1 MKIIKTMVPVAAA
14 ISLAAGL
21 LGAVPAQ
28 AAVKLPA
35 GCTSDDSPRYNEDV
49 YTLEC
54 STLSSSANFGQF
66 PNLEWLTIGPESS
79 EAKSKVNI
87 TSLPKLP
94 ATLTSLSIN
103 APKVKSFAGVT
114 QAKNLQDLTLYN
126 GTTGLSMETLAKSMP
141 RLNYVFFHNA
151 KPIDYTPLAKLR
163 QLRGSFITGN
173 LPAHNSLENNWT
185 RTSYPIGLNGRRILP
200 TNSDTYD
207 GSGKKGGKQYS
218 YDAKTNK
225 IRWNG
230 CWKGRDF
237 AVSDPG
243 KPATKNQPHLDY
255 SVFSFNGP
263 IHVKC
268 RSEWSKDS
276 KTKLQIVGSAQV
288 GKTVTAKL
296 SNSKKFYI
304 DKYQWN
310 RNGKP
315 IKGATKASYKLTKAD
330 LGKKITVTTTDNRPS
345 FGFTGPDW
353 PATEPYIVTRTAT
366 NKALY
371 GFTTKKPTISG
382 TARVGSKLTAKIPK
396 WGGSPAKYT
405 YQWMRN
411 GKPIKGATKTSYK
424 LAKADRNKKIAV
436 KVTGSKKN
444 YQTASSSS
452 SSKSVR

>member
-1 MKIIKTMVPVAAA
+1 MFKTMMPVAAA

-21 LGAVPAQ
+21 LGAAPAQ

-35 GCTSDDSPRYNEDV
+35 GCTSDDSPRYNADV
-49 YTLEC
+49 YALEC
-54 STLSSSANFGQF
+54 STLSNNANFTQF
-66 PNLEWLTIGPESS
+66 PNLEWLTIGPETS
-79 EAKSKVNI
+79 ETKSRVTI

-114 QAKNLQDLTLYN
+114 QAKNLSSLTLYN
-126 GTTGLSMETLAKSMP
+126 GTNGLSMAALATSLP
-141 RLNYVFFHNA
+141 RLNYVFIHNA
-151 KPIDYTPLAKLR
+151 KPIDYSPLSKLR
-163 QLRGSFITGN
+163 QLRGFFASGS
-173 LPAHNSLENNWT
+173 LPAHNSLEYNWT
-185 RTSYPIGLNGRRILP
+185 RTNYPIGLNGRRILP
-200 TNSDTYD
+200 TNSDTSD
-207 GSGKKGGKQYS
+207 ENGKKDGKQYS

-237 AVSDPG
+237 LLSDPS
-243 KPATKNQPHLDY
+243 KPATKNQPYLDY

-263 IHVKC
+263 VHVKC
-268 RSEWSKDS
+268 RSDWSKDR
-276 KTKLQIVGSAQV
+276 KTKLQVVGSAQV
-288 GKTVTAKL
+288 GKTITAKL
-296 SNSKKFYI
+296 SNPQKFYI

-315 IKGATKASYKLTKAD
+315 IKGATKASYKLTNAD
-330 LGKKITVTTTDNRPS
+330 FGKKITVSATDNRPS

-353 PATEPYIVTRTAT
+353 PATEPYTVTKTAT
-366 NKALY
+366 SKVLY

-382 TARVGSKLTAKIPK
+382 SARVGSKFTAKNSK
-396 WGGSPAKYT
+396 WGGSPTKYT

-411 GKPIKGATKTSYK
+411 GKPIKGATKSSYK
-424 LAKADRNKKIAV
+424 LTKADRNKKIAV
-436 KVTGSKKN
+436 KVSGSKKN
-444 YQTASSSS
+444 YQTASATS